1 MRFLWEPKLR
11 CLFPPRGRAFTPQT
25 MVHHRELSNPIPAVP
40 PSPLGPVM
48 VLSCLRLPRLQ
59 ILGPPLTTIQGS
71 SSCSNNVVTSGLGR
85 EALLIRKRN
94 ARWYRHLK
102 KIISS
107 KDLVKFAMKVE
118 TILIKTSEKRRMTGM
133 KSMRS
138 HKQEKDLVDISGR
151 HVFRANRTQRMRTQT
166 LEPDFLVQSLPL
178 PPTRRVTL

>member
-11 CLFPPRGRAFTPQT
+11 SLFPPRGRAFTPQT
-25 MVHHRELSNPIPAVP
+25 MVHHRELSNPVPAVP

-48 VLSCLRLPRLQ
+48 VLSCLHLPRLQ

-71 SSCSNNVVTSGLGR
+71 SPCSNNVVTSGLGR
-85 EALLIRKRN
+85 EGLLIRKRN

-102 KIISS
+102 KIKSS